1 MSRISRVDEGRWRS
15 ISVEGQEE
23 EDPEVVVG
31 QPGNLHDQLD
41 EVAPEVAL
49 HLPVH
54 YRCGYVH
61 LIINCYFNNIFP
73 NRFVL
78 CEITMKEMR
87 KISECYRLDF

>member
-1 MSRISRVDEGRWRS
+1 MVATTTDNGANYVAAFRQFGAAEVA
-15 ISVEGQEE
+15 VEGQEE

-54 YRCGYVH
+54 YRCGYVY
-61 LIINCYFNNIFP
+61 LIINCYFNNIFFP
-73 NRFVL
+73 TGLFCV
-78 CEITMKEMR
+78 
-87 KISECYRLDF
+87 